1 MELNK
6 INNNNNNNNNN
17 RAEWKIQLIKKKN
30 FISISVNQ

>member
-6 INNNNNNNNNN
+6 INNNNNNNN
-17 RAEWKIQLIKKKN
+17 RAEWKIQLIKKNN

>member
-6 INNNNNNNNNN
+6 INHNNNNN
-17 RAEWKIQLIKKKN
+17 RAEWKIQLIKKNN

>member
-6 INNNNNNNNNN
+6 INNNNNNNNN
-17 RAEWKIQLIKKKN
+17 RAEWKIQLIKKNN

>member
-17 RAEWKIQLIKKKN
+17 RAEWKIQLIKKNN